1 MKVFILVSQIG
12 SARNVEGDDMSGL
25 KIFFNAH
32 QYLTDCVRDTLASL
46 DLEQLKNLFSILIEA
61 RSHNIIVD
69 GQGRSL
75 QSILLVEDCLEHN
88 GFPIILPA
96 ANAALRPWD
105 RNDLFFFNSGSAS
118 GSPIAHAQAAK
129 KDGLRV
135 IGMTYNSNILDE
147 FPDVLILEPS
157 KSKNPLYAPL
167 GTEFELSSAVLGA
180 CIGYSVRDTVAQ
192 SIDDFQQAAQ
202 TIVDL
207 FDKTR
212 AIYEENY
219 EMLMSFISLI
229 STYINAD
236 SKNYIYFRGVG
247 RDGIINSV
255 AAIRYGHL
263 RKEPDKDLRVI
274 FEGHWDLRKAGDL
287 AIITSGSGS
296 TPQTMDYALQS
307 FISSMHVFGITSY
320 GDSDLGRFTKRC
332 DGCLV
337 VPGRKDPFSMYNMVG
352 TQRKN
357 YLPEF
362 ELNVYITLDSLLSQI
377 ASNHG
382 ITEEDM
388 RKSHR
393 MKVLE

>member
-1 MKVFILVSQIG
+1 MFILVSPCG
-12 SARNVEGDDMSGL
+12 SARNVEGVDMSGL
-25 KIFFNAH
+25 NIFFNA
-32 QYLTDCVRDTLASL
+32 QKYLTDCVRDSLASM
-46 DLEQLKNLFSILIEA
+46 DLEQLKNLFSILIEG
-61 RSHNIIVD
+61 RTHHIIVD

-105 RNDLFFFNSGSAS
+105 RNDIFFFNSGSGS
-118 GSPIAHAQAAK
+118 GSPITHAQAAK

-135 IGMTYNSNILDE
+135 IGMTYNANIIEE
-147 FPDVLILEPS
+147 FPDVLVLESS
-157 KSKNPLYAPL
+157 KNKNPLYAPL
-167 GTEFELSSAVLGA
+167 GTEFEIASAVLGA
-180 CIGYSVRDTVAQ
+180 CIGYSVRDTVAE
-192 SIDDFQQAAQ
+192 SIDSFQQAAQ
-202 TIVDL
+202 KIVDL
-207 FDKTR
+207 FDTSHM
-212 AIYEENY
+212 YFEENL
-219 EMLMSFISLI
+219 EMLMSFIGLI
-229 STYINAD
+229 STYIPAD
-236 SKNYIYFRGVG
+236 SQNYVYFRGVG
-247 RDGIINSV
+247 RDAIINSV

-274 FEGHWDLRKAGDL
+274 FEGHWDLRKEGDL

-307 FISSMHVFGITSY
+307 FVSGMKIFGITSF
-320 GDSDLGRFTKRC
+320 GDSDLGRFARRC

-382 ITEEDM
+382 ITEDDM

-393 MKVLE
+393 LKALE